1 MPKRFTTLFFRLD
14 MASRPQLRFIATCL
28 FLDALGVGLIIP
40 VLPRLIGE
48 LTPDPQS
55 QTLWYGSIMLA
66 YGLMFFISAPVLGA
80 LSDRFG
86 RRPLLLGGMFGLG
99 VTFVVP
105 ALSSSLPLILAS
117 RIVGGLTSANMTVA
131 QAYVAD
137 ISSTEGRTNAFGKVA
152 AAFSLGLIL
161 GPAVGGILGQSDPRV
176 PFFAASCIALLNM
189 AYGFFILPE
198 SHPRHAR
205 GCPDWTRCNPFASIG
220 TLTRRSALRPL
231 LAVLACTS
239 LGSGMLN
246 CTWALYTEFRYGF
259 PPLYVGLSV
268 FLLGSCLSFVQGVVL
283 PRVTARYTYD
293 VALRSIVIVTSLAL
307 CGIALSEQGW
317 ISVVFCCL
325 YALSGAAAPLIGS
338 AISTQVSDDLQGETM
353 GAINAVVSLFTALA
367 PLLAAPLLS
376 VTQAQP
382 DAVSAGLPYFAA
394 ASLFVLCLL
403 PLSRLSSKQNS

>member
-1 MPKRFTTLFFRLD
+1 MFFRFD
-14 MASRPQLRFIATCL
+14 MASRPQLRFIAACL

-48 LTPDPQS
+48 LTLDPQS

-80 LSDRFG
+80 LSDHFG

-105 ALSSSLPLILAS
+105 ALSASLPLILAS

-137 ISSTEGRTNAFGKVA
+137 LSSPEDRANAFGKVA
-152 AAFSLGLIL
+152 AAFSFGLIL
-161 GPAVGGILGQSDPRV
+161 GPAVGGILGQSDPRI

-198 SHPRHAR
+198 SLPRHNR
-205 GCPDWTRCNPFASIG
+205 RRPNWSRCNPFAGIA
-220 TLTRRSALRPL
+220 TLTRRSTLRPL
-231 LAVLACTS
+231 LTVLACAS

-259 PPLYVGLSV
+259 TPLHIGLSV
-268 FLLGSCLSFVQGVVL
+268 FLLGACLSFVQGFVL
-283 PRVTARYTYD
+283 PRAAARFEHD
-293 VALRSIVIVTSLAL
+293 VALRAVVIVTGLSL
-307 CGIALSEQGW
+307 CGIALAAQGW
-317 ISVVFCCL
+317 ISVVLCCL
-325 YALSGAAAPLIGS
+325 YALSGAVAPLISS
-338 AISTQVSDDLQGETM
+338 AISAQTPGHLQGETM
-353 GAINAVVSLFTALA
+353 GSINAVISLFTALA
-367 PLLAAPLLS
+367 PLLATPLLS
-376 VTQAQP
+376 VAQEQP
-382 DAVSAGLPYFAA
+382 YAVSAGLPYFAA
-394 ASLFVLCLL
+394 ALLFGLCLI
-403 PLSRLSSKQNS
+403 PLRSPVSKQNS